1 MKLKN
6 RSVRDMLPHF
16 GACLLYWARAAITT
30 WAGRMMARIWGIDLG
45 VGCSFRGLPLLRRMP
60 GSTIRLGK
68 RCVFNSRSEYN
79 RIGINH
85 ACILSTLRDEA
96 VIVIGDECGFS
107 GTTLGCEK
115 SITLGK
121 RVRCG
126 ANTVITDTDWHT
138 DDPRT
143 SPPEAVVIEDDVWL
157 GLNVVV
163 LKGVTIGK
171 GSIIGA
177 NSLVTRSIPA
187 GVMAAG
193 DPAKVLKRIDIE
205 ESRLDGYVQQ

>member
-1 MKLKN
+1 MF
-6 RSVRDMLPHF
+6 PHF
-16 GACLLYWARAAITT
+16 GTCLVYRFRAGITT
-30 WAGRMMARIWGIDLG
+30 LVGRLLAQMWGVDLG
-45 VGCSFRGLPLLRRMP
+45 GGCSFRGIPLLRRMP
-60 GSTIRLGK
+60 NSTIRLGQ

-79 RIGINH
+79 MIGINH
-85 ACILSTLRDEA
+85 VCILSTLRDDA
-96 VIVIGDECGFS
+96 AINIGDDCGFS
-107 GTTLGCEK
+107 GTVIGCEK
-115 SITLGK
+115 SITLGN

-163 LKGVTIGK
+163 LKGVTIGR

-187 GVMAAG
+187 GVVAVG
-193 DPAKVLKRIDIE
+193 TPAKVI
-205 ESRLDGYVQQ
+205 RLL